1 MFVRVQPTK
10 SATGCT
16 DLSKGH
22 MKHTPSTARSIVASG
37 GEQISPLFLTEA
49 EIARRTGVSAR
60 QWRAAAHALE
70 KQGLPKRDPLFAK
83 RRHWPAVRDFLDK
96 RVNNLVLPIE
106 ASSSTEEVWREAE
119 VWD

>member
-1 MFVRVQPTK
+1 M
-10 SATGCT
+10 
-16 DLSKGH
+16 
-22 MKHTPSTARSIVASG
+22 ASG
-37 GEQISPLFLTEA
+37 GEKISPLFLTEA

-60 QWRAAAHALE
+60 QWRAAAHVLE

-83 RRHWPAVRDFLDK
+83 RRHWPAVQDFLAK

-106 ASSSTEEVWREAE
+106 APSPTGEVWHEAE